1 MQNKVVL
8 ITGGAGGI
16 GQAAAKEFLDNGA
29 SVVLVDLNEDALN
42 AAKENLGADKST

>member
-29 SVVLVDLNEDALN
+29 SSVILVDLNEDALKT
-42 AAKENLGADKST
+42 AK